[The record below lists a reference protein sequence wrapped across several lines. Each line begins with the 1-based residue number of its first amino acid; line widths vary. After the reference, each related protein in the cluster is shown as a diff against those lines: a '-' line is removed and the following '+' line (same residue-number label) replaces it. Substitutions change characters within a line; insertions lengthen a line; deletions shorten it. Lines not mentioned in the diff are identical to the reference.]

1 MGAIIGTHH
10 AEDAASHAKE
20 SFSPVVP
27 GFTAN
32 TSQRSQSS
40 LSSEFSLTEG
50 QLKRDA
56 IADSELECS
65 QITKYLF
72 IAGRRVA
79 ENLELLLEKK
89 ITRIINCASS
99 VVPNYHQGFGNMK
112 YLSMNL
118 VDGNKEDISWFVCEV
133 IQFIYEGAQK
143 KERVL
148 LHCEKG
154 ISRSCAFGIAYRMWS
169 TGETYR
175 AAFNFISARRTV
187 CDPKPAF
194 ICNLTEIGEIFFG
207 SQVETSLLFR
217 CSYHAAYDPTTPV
230 LKVCR
235 NLQKSSREVIV
246 PATSLL
252 NPKGVFLLRTVR
264 SNRHFLF
271 LWKGRNATATTRQQ
285 AFHLASFM
293 ARIFSNASTI
303 TVIEEGNE
311 TEDFLSFLLQDGPFK
326 SREDA
331 CWEDYFDYPPTAQ
344 QIEAATSAD
353 ASLHSVS
360 RGVSGGNSN
369 NNLIGGNNN
378 DDGNTPK
385 NSTTPRGS
393 FRVKPVVYGQV
404 NVQGKPLSRSNS
416 FRSVSKDNNETAM
429 VVVSN
434 NNQPV
439 VPSINAKELTDR
451 ISSLISGENSLRMK
465 VVASVSPSPIPLPA
479 EELVITNNNNNN
491 VVPKAMMMINNNDK
505 EEEVRISSSAASTV
519 VNYSP
524 ITTTTTEVAVVV
536 SDQRKEMIGSSSNL
550 SSLST
555 PSNAAQKK
563 TEVKALALS
572 VLQASS
578 PPKQSQPQEVPP
590 LKAVAPPPQ
599 RNFNLALPL
608 QQPQQQTTVVPQF
621 QLPLNQLEQQ
631 TLSARGGGSGG
642 RTTSDQLKLPPI
654 LNRNGSSE
662 KLPNNSNLQM
672 LHTPNKNNM
681 IQNGQ
686 GFYAEHESATAEQ
699 QHSYSRTSSNNRLEP
714 VSSASDLLKQSTTGG
729 LVPLIPSRPASAERR
744 SFSYGVSPRVNVG
757 NITSGSNT
765 SFSFKNTTANAV
777 VIEGNSPSKQ
787 PSIPSL
793 SLLSASIS
801 PPMKENVP
809 NNIVKT
815 NTTNSAPVLNLNSGR
830 PPSLKRDEFRDIPLV
845 KTPATTERNFAKP
858 FLYQLSRK
866 SDEEDSDQA
875 VVITSAEHYEWMSL
889 FDYEYDDLQNVNA
902 SSANYFVFFLLFT
915 L

>member
-10 AEDAASHAKE
+10 VEDAASHAKE

-217 CSYHAAYDPTTPV
+217 CAYHAAYDPTTPV

-271 LWKGRNATATTRQQ
+271 LWKGRNATATTRQL
-285 AFHLASFM
+285 AFRLASFM

-311 TEDFLSFLLQDGPFK
+311 SEEFLSFLLQDGPFK

-353 ASLHSVS
+353 VSLHSVS

-369 NNLIGGNNN
+369 NNLSGNN

-416 FRSVSKDNNETAM
+416 FRSVSKDNNESAM

-434 NNQPV
+434 NT
-439 VPSINAKELTDR
+439 VPSINVKELTDR

-479 EELVITNNNNNN
+479 EELLITNSNDHA
-491 VVPKAMMMINNNDK
+491 VSKAMINSK

-524 ITTTTTEVAVVV
+524 TTTESLVVV
-536 SDQRKEMIGSSSNL
+536 SDQRKEIGSSLNL
-550 SSLST
+550 SSST
-555 PSNAAQKK
+555 PSTAVQKK
-563 TEVKALALS
+563 TEVKALAQSL
-572 VLQASS
+572 LQASS
-578 PPKQSQPQEVPP
+578 PPKQPLQEVPP

-608 QQPQQQTTVVPQF
+608 QQPQPHQQPAVVPQF
-621 QLPLNQLEQQ
+621 QIPLNQLEQP
-631 TLSARGGGSGG
+631 LSGRGGSGG

-662 KLPNNSNLQM
+662 KLPNNLNLQM
-672 LHTPNKNNM
+672 LHTPNKNLN
-681 IQNGQ
+681 QNGQ
-686 GFYAEHESATAEQ
+686 GFYAEHDPAVAEQ
-699 QHSYSRTSSNNRLEP
+699 QQQHFYSRTSSNNRLEP
-714 VSSASDLLKQSTTGG
+714 VSSASDLLKQSTAGI
-729 LVPLIPSRPASAERR
+729 PLIPSRPASAERR

-765 SFSFKNTTANAV
+765 SFSFKNPTNAV

-793 SLLSASIS
+793 SFLSSSA
-801 PPMKENVP
+801 PMKENVHS
-809 NNIVKT
+809 NVAKT
-815 NTTNSAPVLNLNSGR
+815 ATNPAPVLNINSGR
-830 PPSLKRDEFRDIPLV
+830 PPSLKRDEFRDIPMV

-866 SDEEDSDQA
+866 SDEGDLDQA
-875 VVITSAEHYEWMSL
+875 VVTSAEHYEWMSL
-889 FDYEYDDLQNVNA
+889 FDYEYDDLQNVSA
-902 SSANYFVFFLLFT
+902 YSANMS
-915 L
+915 